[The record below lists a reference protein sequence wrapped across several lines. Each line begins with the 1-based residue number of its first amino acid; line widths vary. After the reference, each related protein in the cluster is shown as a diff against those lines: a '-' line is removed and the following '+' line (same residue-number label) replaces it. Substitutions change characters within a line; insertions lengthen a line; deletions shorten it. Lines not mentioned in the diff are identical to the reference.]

1 MNALN
6 LNNKRIAKN
15 TLMLY
20 VRMLITMLV
29 SLYTVRVLLQELGL
43 MDYGIYNLVSGLVT
57 FFSFIS
63 ITMSSATQRYLSFSL
78 GKKDKISFQK
88 IFSMNVLIYFFIA
101 ILVVILAETFGLWFL
116 NSILNI
122 PVNRLSVANVVYQI
136 SLVTFLINLM
146 LIPYHA
152 SILATERM
160 SVYAYV
166 SIVDVFLKLLLVY
179 FLAVVDGDKLITYSV
194 LLFLQTV
201 LIASIYVL
209 YCRKKIEGCTFDFFW
224 EKKIFKE
231 ILGYTGWTFFG
242 GISGILNNEGLS
254 FLINFFFG
262 PVLNA
267 AKGISDRVSS
277 AIAMFINNFY
287 SAVKPQIVK
296 SYASGDFT
304 YMKTLAFQSSKF
316 SFFLMLLL
324 SLPLILETHFVL
336 SLWLVDVESSMVGF
350 TKLIL
355 IYSIINVFEFPLTQL
370 VHATGKVKK
379 YQVSVGLFT
388 LLTLPITFLLFHLGY
403 SAKYAIV
410 VLIVVY
416 SLAYIPRLIIVRNQL
431 NISIYEYF
439 QQVITKSVIVCL
451 FSIILPLVV
460 VLNIESGLFR
470 MVLTSMIS
478 FFSILISVYIF
489 GINGSERELV
499 IHFLRKKIFT
509 FVKIK

>member
-1 MNALN
+1 MNELN

-43 MDYGIYNLVSGLVT
+43 MDFGIYNLVSGLVT

-63 ITMSSATQRYLSFSL
+63 VTMSSATQRYLSFSL
-78 GKKDKISFQK
+78 GTKDKIAFQK
-88 IFSMNVLIYFFIA
+88 IFSMNLLLYFFIA
-101 ILVVILAETFGLWFL
+101 LLVVMLAETFGLWFL

-122 PVNRLSVANVVYQI
+122 PTNRMSVANVVFQI
-136 SLVTFLINLM
+136 SLLTFIINL
-146 LIPYHA
+146 LIIPYHA

-179 FLAVVDGDKLITYSV
+179 FLVIVDGDKLITYSV
-194 LLFLQTV
+194 LLCLQAA
-201 LIASIYVL
+201 LIASIYIL
-209 YCRKKIEGCTFDFFW
+209 YCRKKIEGCSFDFLW
-224 EKKIFKE
+224 EKKVFRE
-231 ILGYTGWTFFG
+231 ILSYTGWTFFG
-242 GISGILNNEGLS
+242 GVSGILNNEGLN
-254 FLINFFFG
+254 FLINLFFG

-277 AIAMFINNFY
+277 AITMFISNFY

-304 YMKTLAFQSSKF
+304 YMKKLAFQSSKF

-336 SLWLVDVESSMVGF
+336 SLWLFDLENSMIIF

-355 IYSIINVFEFPLTQL
+355 IYSMINVFEFPLTQL

-388 LLTLPITFLLFHLGY
+388 LLTLPITFLLFRIGY
-403 SAKYAIV
+403 SAAYAIV
-410 VLIVVY
+410 VLIAVY

-431 NISIYEYF
+431 NISIHEYF
-439 QQVITKSVIVCL
+439 QQVIYKSLTVSLISIV
-451 FSIILPLVV
+451 LPFLV
-460 VLNIESGLFR
+460 VLNLEAGFTRFL
-470 MVLTSMIS
+470 LTFVVS

-489 GINGSERELV
+489 GINNSERAIVLN
-499 IHFLRKKIFT
+499 FLKEKIFT
-509 FVKIK
+509 FVKKE

>member
-122 PVNRLSVANVVYQI
+122 PINRLSVANVVYQI

-478 FFSILISVYIF
+478 FFSSSKV
-489 GINGSERELV
+489 ELLLPLV
-499 IHFLRKKIFT
+499 DEEESP
-509 FVKIK
+509 